1 MGEVCKLLDMIP
13 DSVLLEGILSINV
26 DNSRAGYSIVSDVSV
41 PDYKM
46 YICDSE
52 ELEPVCMEV
61 PHVKVFRSLSNHES
75 TSWMRMLMQE
85 QLAKKHIFMKEYWQS
100 TTEIIPLLARA
111 GILTNTAKIGP
122 KKEASMPLIASE
134 MPDDERHQ
142 ACERALHKLVIRFC
156 VQYDSPYLLDL
167 YLDNCNLIL
176 GEDSIP
182 LLKEAAVSH
191 TASL

>member
-1 MGEVCKLLDMIP
+1 
-13 DSVLLEGILSINV
+13 
-26 DNSRAGYSIVSDVSV
+26 
-41 PDYKM
+41 
-46 YICDSE
+46 
-52 ELEPVCMEV
+52 
-61 PHVKVFRSLSNHES
+61 
-75 TSWMRMLMQE
+75 MQKE
-85 QLAKKHIFMKEYWQS
+85 LAKKHIFMKEYWQS

-134 MPDDERHQ
+134 MPDDECHQ

-156 VQYDSPYLLDL
+156 VQHDSPYLLDL